1 MTERQRLRKEMRNI
15 KRLKLAKSLFLLACT
30 FHLIGCGTF
39 MLTYVAYEAKA
50 SAVFWPS
57 NLVAALIW
65 SGNLLGYLLLLLTH
79 FLYKSL
85 PPRENPGPIGLF
97 SFFKTVPGTV
107 ADIVFLICAVVIVL
121 MLTVFHKDDGYLL
134 LTALSLG
141 AFSLNMH
148 GYLNGREFR
157 YFFHYNNREEQ

>member
-1 MTERQRLRKEMRNI
+1 MTERQKLRREMRNN
-15 KRLKLAKSLFLLACT
+15 KRLKLAKSLFLLACV
-30 FHLIGCGTF
+30 FHFIGCGAI

-65 SGNLLGYLLLLLTH
+65 CGNLLGYLLLLLTH

-85 PPRENPGPIGLF
+85 PLREEPGRIGVF

-107 ADIVFLICAVVIVL
+107 ADIVLILCAAVTVL
-121 MLTVFHKDDGYLL
+121 LLTVFHKDDGYLL

-141 AFSLNMH
+141 VFSLNMH